1 MVFFTAIPF
10 IFRIAVL
17 FAIAVVIGITGI
29 AVKAYWSI
37 EIPDRD
43 PIISIVAT
51 VFIVVV
57 PFFFMA
63 ISTATMT
70 ATVMIKT
77 HSSFLRILGKI
88 CPVLII
94 YAVMGCLCVWGF
106 TAKIDIF
113 VWILLKIACFS
124 TFWF

>member
-63 ISTATMT
+63 ISTAT
-70 ATVMIKT
+70 VMIKT

-94 YAVMGCLCVWGF
+94 YAVMGCLCVWEF